1 MPDVQQWIKSVCPLP
16 RLTQKNVQCLLNGT
30 ALGAF
35 GKEASD
41 SHSCKDAGTDPEGD
55 FLIPQ

>member
-1 MPDVQQWIKSVCPLP
+1 MDKESLCPLP
-16 RLTQKNVQCLLNGT
+16 RLMQKNVQCLLNGT

-41 SHSCKDAGTDPEGD
+41 ICLCKDAATEPEWD

>member
-1 MPDVQQWIKSVCPLP
+1 MDKESLCPLP
-16 RLTQKNVQCLLNGT
+16 RLTQKNDQCLLNGT

-35 GKEASD
+35 GKEAPD
-41 SHSCKDAGTDPEGD
+41 IRSCKDAATEPEWD